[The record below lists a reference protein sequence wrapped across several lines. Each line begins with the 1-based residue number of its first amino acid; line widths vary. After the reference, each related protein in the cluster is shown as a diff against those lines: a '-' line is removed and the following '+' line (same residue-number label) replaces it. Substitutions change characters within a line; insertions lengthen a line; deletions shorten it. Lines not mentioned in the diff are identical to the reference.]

1 MRRTLII
8 LLFLFAWAAQ
18 ATMVKPMS
26 VEDLTSAASAVV
38 EGQATESWTSWNAE
52 HSRIYTYTRVQVS
65 RTLKGSASQTMV
77 VKQLGGSADG
87 YTQHVSG
94 VRPMQTGE
102 DALLFL
108 RPSDAHDGTMVIVGL
123 MQGHFR
129 LLRDNATGDKVVSNG
144 VIGAEELQPNT
155 GKVRPYRGSMLT
167 LGQMELRVKKAVG
180 HD

>member
-1 MRRTLII
+1 MKKFLAFS
-8 LLFLFAWAAQ
+8 LFLFAWAAQ

-52 HSRIYTYTRVQVS
+52 HSRIYTFTRVQVA
-65 RTLKGSASQTMV
+65 RTLKGSTAQTLV

-94 VRPMQTGE
+94 VRAMQTGE

-108 RPSDAHDGTMVIVGL
+108 RASDAHDGTMVIVGL

-129 LLRDNATGDKVVSNG
+129 LLRDDASGSKVVSNG
-144 VIGAEELQPNT
+144 VLGAEELQPST
-155 GKVRPYRGSMLT
+155 RQV
-167 LGQMELRVKKAVG
+167 Q
-180 HD
+180 